1 MDPYAVL
8 GVARDTPTEE
18 IRQAYLSLARRTHP
32 DVRGDDPAAAEQMR
46 RINLA
51 WEMLSDADSRA
62 AIDRGLTKPS
72 PASQP
77 PQPQP
82 PPSAAPADG
91 RATPPRDDDI
101 YFGHEDRD
109 DIDDRP
115 ITGGDLP
122 GWMRLGAP
130 AAFVVGIFAVIFGL
144 MAGGFVLL
152 RLGLLLLGLSVL
164 LFVLS
169 PFVVLIRSRGGPLR

>member
-8 GVARDTPTEE
+8 GVARDAPTDE
-18 IRQAYLSLARRTHP
+18 IRRAYVALARRTHP

-62 AIDRGLTKPS
+62 AIDRRL
-72 PASQP
+72 SQP
-77 PQPQP
+77 PPPTAPQ
-82 PPSAAPADG
+82 SASPAGG
-91 RATPPRDDDI
+91 RATPPTDDDLYAGHDGRDDDL
-101 YFGHEDRD
+101 
-109 DIDDRP
+109 DDRP
-115 ITGGDLP
+115 ITGGNLP

-130 AAFVVGIFAVIFGL
+130 AAFVVGIFAVIFGV
-144 MAGGFVLL
+144 MAGGLVLL

-164 LFVLS
+164 LFMLS

>member
-8 GVARDTPTEE
+8 GVARDAPTEE

-32 DVRGDDPAAAEQMR
+32 DVRGADPAAAEQMR

-62 AIDRGLTKPS
+62 AIDRRLTQ
-72 PASQP
+72 PA
-77 PQPQP
+77 QPQP
-82 PPSAAPADG
+82 RP
-91 RATPPRDDDI
+91 RATPADEQANQPDDDVV
-101 YFGHEDRD
+101 FGHD
-109 DIDDRP
+109 DLDDDFDDRP
-115 ITGGDLP
+115 ITEGDLP

-130 AAFVVGIFAVIFGL
+130 GAFVVGIFAMIFGV
-144 MAGGFVLL
+144 MAGGVVLL

>member
-8 GVARDTPTEE
+8 GVARDAPTDE
-18 IRQAYLSLARRTHP
+18 IRQAYVALARRTHP

-62 AIDRGLTKPS
+62 AIDRRLSRPTQPKAPQSTS
-72 PASQP
+72 PAS
-77 PQPQP
+77 
-82 PPSAAPADG
+82 G
-91 RATPPRDDDI
+91 RSTPPTDDDI
-101 YFGHEDRD
+101 YAGHHERD
-109 DIDDRP
+109 DGRDDDLDDRP
-115 ITGGDLP
+115 ITEGNLP

-130 AAFVVGIFAVIFGL
+130 AAFVVGIFAVIFGV

-164 LFVLS
+164 LFMLS

>member
-8 GVARDTPTEE
+8 GVARDAPTEE
-18 IRQAYLSLARRTHP
+18 IRRAYVALARRTHP

-62 AIDRGLTKPS
+62 VVDRRLTR
-72 PASQP
+72 P
-77 PQPQP
+77 PQPKAPQ
-82 PPSAAPADG
+82 SEAPADG
-91 RATPPRDDDI
+91 PATPPEEDDV
-101 YFGHEDRD
+101 YFGHYDRDD

-115 ITGGDLP
+115 ITEGNLP
-122 GWMRLGAP
+122 AWMRLGAP
-130 AAFVVGIFAVIFGL
+130 AAFVTGIFAFIFGV

>member
-8 GVARDTPTEE
+8 GVARDAPTDE
-18 IRQAYLSLARRTHP
+18 IRRAYVALARRTHP

-62 AIDRGLTKPS
+62 AIDRSLS
-72 PASQP
+72 RPAQP
-77 PQPQP
+77 EP
-82 PPSAAPADG
+82 
-91 RATPPRDDDI
+91 RRNATPAGAQATPQGTDDI
-101 YFGHEDRD
+101 YSGHD
-109 DIDDRP
+109 DLDDDLDDRP
-115 ITGGDLP
+115 ITEGDLP

-130 AAFVVGIFAVIFGL
+130 AAFVVGIFAVIFGV
-144 MAGGFVLL
+144 MAGGLVLL
-152 RLGLLLLGLSVL
+152 RLGLFLLGLSVL

>member
-8 GVARDTPTEE
+8 GVARDAPTEE
-18 IRQAYLSLARRTHP
+18 IRRAYVALARRNHP
-32 DVRGDDPAAAEQMR
+32 DVRGDDPAADEQMR

-51 WEMLSDADSRA
+51 WEMLSDSDSRA
-62 AIDRGLTKPS
+62 AVDRRL
-72 PASQP
+72 
-77 PQPQP
+77 
-82 PPSAAPADG
+82 
-91 RATPPRDDDI
+91 TPPARPEPQQRPTPEHGQAARPRDEDTDFVYDDAEA
-101 YFGHEDRD
+101 GVDA
-109 DIDDRP
+109 DDRP

-130 AAFVVGIFAVIFGL
+130 AAFVIGIFAMIFGV
-144 MAGGFVLL
+144 MAGGFLLL

-169 PFVVLIRSRGGPLR
+169 PFVVLIRSRGGPMR

>member
-8 GVARDTPTEE
+8 GVGRDAPTEE
-18 IRQAYLSLARRTHP
+18 IRRAYVALARRSHP
-32 DVRGDDPAAAEQMR
+32 DVRGDDPAATEQMR

-51 WEMLSDADSRA
+51 WEVLSDADSRA
-62 AIDRGLTKPS
+62 AIDRGLRE
-72 PASQP
+72 P
-77 PQPQP
+77 PQPKT
-82 PPSAAPADG
+82 PPSATPADG
-91 RATPPRDDDI
+91 QPTPPEEDDI
-101 YFGHEDRD
+101 YFGHRDHGD

-115 ITGGDLP
+115 ITEGDLP

-130 AAFVVGIFAVIFGL
+130 AAFVVGIFAVIFGV

-152 RLGLLLLGLSVL
+152 RLGLLLLGLSAL

>member
-8 GVARDTPTEE
+8 GVARDAPTDE
-18 IRQAYLSLARRTHP
+18 IRRAYVALARRTHP

-62 AIDRGLTKPS
+62 AIDRSLS
-72 PASQP
+72 RP
-77 PQPQP
+77 PQPKAPQSAGP
-82 PPSAAPADG
+82 AGERAAPP
-91 RATPPRDDDI
+91 TDDDI
-101 YFGHEDRD
+101 YAGHHERD
-109 DIDDRP
+109 DGRDDDFDDRP
-115 ITGGDLP
+115 ITEGNLP
-122 GWMRLGAP
+122 AWMRLGAP
-130 AAFVVGIFAVIFGL
+130 AAFVVGIFAVIFGV

-152 RLGLLLLGLSVL
+152 RLGLFLLGLSVL
-164 LFVLS
+164 LFMLS